1 MEEFYNEI
9 MNDESYTPVNKLE
22 VIKATW
28 KQYPSTTV
36 LGMASI
42 GCLAGANKAHVRRQ
56 AALYSAYMLAE
67 TARTEYKGKSR

>member
-1 MEEFYNEI
+1 MEEFNNEI

-22 VIKATW
+22 VVKATW
-28 KQYPSTTV
+28 KQYPPTTV

-42 GCLAGANKAHVRRQ
+42 GCLIGANKAHVRRQ

-67 TARTEYKGKSR
+67 TARTECKEKVD

>member
-22 VIKATW
+22 VIKATR
-28 KQYPSTTV
+28 KLYPPITV
-36 LGMASI
+36 LGKASI
-42 GCLAGANKAHVRRQ
+42 GCLVCANKAHVHRQ

-67 TARTEYKGKSR
+67 TARTECKGKSR